1 MTNNFCVNCQP
12 LFSDMQVLHHK
23 KILKY
28 QRDWFDLKIANNK
41 LKDEIFILKEL
52 LKMHNQAK
60 TQLKATQ

>member
-1 MTNNFCVNCQP
+1 
-12 LFSDMQVLHHK
+12 MQVLHHK
-23 KILKY
+23 KVLKY